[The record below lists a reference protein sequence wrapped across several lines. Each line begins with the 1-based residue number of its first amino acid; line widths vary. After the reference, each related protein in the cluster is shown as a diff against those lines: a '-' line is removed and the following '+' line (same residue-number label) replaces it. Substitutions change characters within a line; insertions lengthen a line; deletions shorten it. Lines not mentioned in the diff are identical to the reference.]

1 MVRAHLKI
9 DTGFG
14 RYGFLYNQTDEIVEM
29 VRKLSCV
36 KIEGTF
42 THFSESF
49 LPNNKYTI
57 KQFDRFFSC
66 VSNLRKRLVHTG
78 MLHVC
83 NSCAFFRFPQFHLN
97 AVRIGSAFLGRL
109 PIKNEYG
116 LKRIGSFETVVTEI
130 KSLPER
136 I

>member
-1 MVRAHLKI
+1 MARAHLKI

-14 RYGFLYNQTDEIVEM
+14 RYGFLYNEINSIADM
-29 VRKLSCV
+29 VGALSCI

-42 THFSESF
+42 THFSQSF
-49 LPNNKYTI
+49 LPNNEYTN

-66 VSNLRKRLVHTG
+66 VSNLRKKQIYTG

-97 AVRIGSAFLGRL
+97 AVRIGSAFLGRI
-109 PIKNEYG
+109 PIKNEYD
-116 LKRIGSFETVVTEI
+116 LKKIGSFETVVTEI
-130 KSLPER
+130 KTLPAR